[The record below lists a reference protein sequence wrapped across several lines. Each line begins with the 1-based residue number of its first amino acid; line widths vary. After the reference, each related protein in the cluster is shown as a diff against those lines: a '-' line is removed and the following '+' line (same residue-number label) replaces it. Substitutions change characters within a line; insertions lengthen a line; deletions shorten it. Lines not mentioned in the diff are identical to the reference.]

1 MSGGEGEYKD
11 GQIIGRDSDKGIRRE
26 GDTESVN
33 RSEMYEESSFR
44 GGGGYNK
51 RLPNR
56 MLNLNV
62 HRRIYI
68 GLDRGE
74 QSDGEIRD
82 RIILERDFYFSFSS
96 KKGEGRRVKRRTW
109 KVCEVGSCIKLKKKG
124 GGEGS
129 SG

>member
-56 MLNLNV
+56 MLNLNI

-74 QSDGEIRD
+74 QSDGEIREIELFWNVISIFLF
-82 RIILERDFYFSFSS
+82 RA
-96 KKGEGRRVKRRTW
+96 KKGR
-109 KVCEVGSCIKLKKKG
+109 
-124 GGEGS
+124 GEG
-129 SG
+129 